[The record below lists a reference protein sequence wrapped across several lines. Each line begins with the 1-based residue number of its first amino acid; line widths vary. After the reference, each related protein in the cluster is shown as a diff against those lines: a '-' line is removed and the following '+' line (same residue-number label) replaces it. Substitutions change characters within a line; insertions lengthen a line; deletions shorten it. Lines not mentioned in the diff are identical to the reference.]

1 MLIIEADQLQGLAI
15 ASQLAARPDAVIFA
29 GARDPASAVELKT
42 LADAHPGR
50 VHVLQVISAD
60 RANNNAA
67 VEEIRKLAGRLDV
80 IIANAG
86 ISDCFQNALEVPQAE
101 MNRFVGEYQ
110 RPARALSSSIRPPA
124 SQPITEICSDLVGQ
138 WQHRD
143 RVADA
148 GEHIRLRRVEG
159 GRQLGGAQ
167 AASRL
172 HRPAVVFPINP
183 GLADTDMAQS
193 AFVKDIGMKK
203 IKAAFTLI
211 STDESARGILV
222 QVDIA
227 TRETHGGQFVDYTG
241 LGKWVW

>member
-101 MNRFVGEYQ
+101 MTRHFEVNTNGPLVLFQAAYDLLRASPSPKFVVISSGSGSIEIGSQMPVNIYAYGASKAAVNWV
-110 RPARALSSSIRPPA
+110 ARKL
-124 SQPITEICSDLVGQ
+124 
-138 WQHRD
+138 HRD
-143 RVADA
+143 FTDLQSFFQSTRAWPTPTW
-148 GEHIRLRRVEG
+148 RSRR
-159 GRQLGGAQ
+159 
-167 AASRL
+167 S
-172 HRPAVVFPINP
+172 
-183 GLADTDMAQS
+183 
-193 AFVKDIGMKK
+193 
-203 IKAAFTLI
+203 
-211 STDESARGILV
+211 
-222 QVDIA
+222 
-227 TRETHGGQFVDYTG
+227 
-241 LGKWVW
+241 